1 MKILSFILLIVT
13 IFSTS
18 NFAQNS
24 YTQKDVAICRAKFD
38 LAVSDSLYKSPINK
52 VLIDIAKSFI
62 GLEYESHTLDKSK
75 NEKLV
80 VHLTG
85 LDCYTFL
92 ETSLVFAR
100 LIKEEKTNFDNFKK
114 ELENIR
120 YRNGKLDGYDS
131 RLHYFSDWIY
141 DMNKRGITE
150 DITKKIGGVPYK
162 NNVDFMSTH
171 PNSYLQLKNDTLV
184 IKKISKIEKAISQRK
199 YYYIPQNKIAEIE
212 NKLKSG
218 DILGITTDIS
228 GLDISHT
235 GIAIREKDGRIH
247 LLHAPNVGK
256 KIQISKEPLT
266 AYILKHKYQT
276 GIIVSRPL
284 EPRKNSK

>member
-1 MKILSFILLIVT
+1 MKILKNTILISQLLTAIL
-13 IFSTS
+13 
-18 NFAQNS
+18 FAQTS
-24 YTQKDVAICRAKFD
+24 FTQKDVDVCKAKFNF
-38 LAVSDSLYKSPINK
+38 AISDSLSKLPINV

-62 GLEYESHTLDKSK
+62 GLDYESHTLDKTK
-75 NEKLV
+75 KENLV

-92 ETSLVFAR
+92 ETSLIFAR
-100 LIKEEKTNFDNFKK
+100 LIKENKTNFSDFKK

-120 YRNGKLDGYDS
+120 YRNGKLTDYSS

-141 DMNKRGITE
+141 DMNLRGITKDVTRE
-150 DITKKIGGVPYK
+150 IGGIVYK
-162 NNVDFMSTH
+162 NKVDFMSTH
-171 PNSYLQLKNDTLV
+171 PDAYFQLKGDSV
-184 IKKISKIEKAISQRK
+184 MIDKIKKVEKNISQRK
-199 YYYIPQNKIAEIE
+199 YYYISQNVIADADS
-212 NKLKSG
+212 KLQSG
-218 DILGITTDIS
+218 DILGITTGIT

-256 KIQISKEPLT
+256 KIQISILPL
-266 AYILKHKYQT
+266 AEYILKHKYQT

-284 EPRKNSK
+284 EPKK

>member
-1 MKILSFILLIVT
+1 MKVLSFILLIVT
-13 IFSTS
+13 AFSTS
-18 NFAQNS
+18 NFAQTS
-24 YTQKDVAICRAKFD
+24 YTQKDVAVCKTKFD
-38 LAVSDSLYKSPINK
+38 MAVSDSLYKLPINS
-52 VLIDIAKSFI
+52 VLINIAKSFI
-62 GLEYESHTLDKSK
+62 GLEYESHTLDKNK
-75 NEKLV
+75 KENLV

-100 LIKEEKTNFDNFKK
+100 LIKEGKTNFNNFEK

-120 YRNGKLDGYDS
+120 YRNGKLNGYAS

-141 DMNKRGITE
+141 DMNKRGIAK
-150 DITKKIGGVPYK
+150 DITKEIGGIPYK
-162 NNVDFMSTH
+162 NKVDFMSTH
-171 PNSYLQLKNDTLV
+171 PDSYLQLKNDSLM
-184 IKKISKIEKAISQRK
+184 IKKISEIEKEISRRK
-199 YYYIPQNKIAEIE
+199 YYYIPQNKIAGIE

-218 DILGITTDIS
+218 DILGITTEIS

-235 GIAIREKDGRIH
+235 GIAIRENDGRIH
-247 LLHAPNVGK
+247 LFHAPNVGK
-256 KIQISKEPLT
+256 KIQISKEPL
-266 AYILKHKYQT
+266 ADYILKHKYQT